1 MLAVKLSEIAKAE
14 ATEASAARAKALQE
28 AEVAKRELARAALV
42 NDAVPT
48 VTERAISTLPFLLPL
63 LDGAVYGRFLLDG
76 PAQVTATS
84 VTVTFITVM
93 FVTATFVIV
102 TNTSIY
108 CVAVFQSIM

>member
-1 MLAVKLSEIAKAE
+1 LQQQVLQPNELLSPSMLAVKLSEIVKAE

-48 VTERAISTLPFLLPL
+48 VAERALSTLPFLLPL

-76 PAQVTATS
+76 PAQVTVAFV
-84 VTVTFITVM
+84 VTVTVTV
-93 FVTATFVIV
+93 
-102 TNTSIY
+102 
-108 CVAVFQSIM
+108 